1 LTARTNLLRIG
12 LLSALILFLEMA
24 LIRWVSTEIR
34 IFAYVQNG
42 VLVAA
47 FLGLGLGARNS
58 RKPLRLLPATAAL
71 LFVAFAVRD
80 LFDWGIGEALTQ
92 GLAAFKHSQIWGQT
106 SGPLDFGWVRLS
118 VVSFALGT
126 TLALLSAIALAFHPL
141 GQALGRWI
149 DAHARPIP
157 AYSANIL
164 GSLIGIALFDAVTVA
179 RTPPWLWLL
188 AGGIGLA
195 VLAGVSE
202 ERPLARA
209 AAIVAALSLP
219 LFGGSPQGRVVWSP
233 YQKLTLGPLVVPRS
247 SGTDAV
253 CGVRIDV
260 NNTYHQVLVDLDP
273 ARMAARPDLYPPAD
287 VRWSHYV
294 FPSELAGP
302 RRRVLVVGAGG
313 GNDVAGALRAGA
325 EAVDAVEIDPAVVL
339 LGRRLH
345 PNQPYASPRVR
356 IVNDDARAFFR
367 RATGP
372 YDLVLFGL
380 LDSHTSPSAYTNV
393 RLDHFV
399 YTRESF
405 TDMGR
410 LLSPSG
416 IVVLFFEP
424 QTWWIA
430 DRLATLLRETFGT
443 APMGFMVRSG
453 SPCLGYGGLMMVAG
467 PAPALEAV
475 RRRAEGDP
483 EIRARMMPEGAFPLK
498 TQPTT
503 DDWPYLYLQR
513 PAIPEYHLVLAAGCL
528 VLGLLLRRWMFR
540 PGEDLSGAM
549 LLLGA
554 GFMLVE
560 VTGVNRAALLF
571 GTTWVVNAYVVGAV
585 LAMILLANLLAARLR
600 FDPAGWPFAGL
611 TVSLVLLGTVPITA
625 LAALPTG
632 LRVLAGGAFIALPVF
647 FSGLVFV
654 SVWAASSRRDLA
666 LGSNL
671 LGSLLGGLLSMLS
684 MVIGFRALTF
694 LTLAIYL
701 GAFLLIRRRGVG
713 QAEAA
718 PAA

>member
-1 LTARTNLLRIG
+1 LRDAPNLARLG

-24 LIRWVSTEIR
+24 LIRWVGTEIR

-47 FLGLGLGARNS
+47 FLGLGLGARSS
-58 RKPLRLLPATAAL
+58 RQPIRVLPAAMAL
-71 LFVAFAVRD
+71 LFVAAAVRD
-80 LFDWGIGEALTQ
+80 PFGWGVGEALTQ
-92 GLAAFKHSQIWGQT
+92 GLAAFKHTQIWGMAT
-106 SGPLDFGWVRLS
+106 SPLDFAWVRLS
-118 VVSFALGT
+118 VVTFALGT
-126 TLALLSAIALAFHPL
+126 TLALLAAIALAFHPL
-141 GQALGRWI
+141 GQFLGRWM
-149 DAHARPIP
+149 DAHPRPIP

-164 GSLIGIALFDAVTVA
+164 GSLAGIALYDLVTVA

-188 AGGIGLA
+188 AGAAGLA
-195 VLAGVSE
+195 ALAWRAE

-209 AAIVAALSLP
+209 AAVVVALSLP
-219 LFGGSPQGRVVWSP
+219 LFGRTPAGFHAVWSP
-233 YQKLTLGPLVVPRS
+233 YQKLTVGPLMAPTAAGPEVE
-247 SGTDAV
+247 

-260 NNTYHQVLVDLDP
+260 NNTYHQVLIDLDR
-273 ARMAARPDLYPPAD
+273 ARMAARPDLYPPAEIAT
-287 VRWSHYV
+287 SHYV
-294 FPSELAGP
+294 FPSTLVGP

-325 EAVDAVEIDPAVVL
+325 EAVDAVEIDPAVVA
-339 LGRRLH
+339 LGRSLH
-345 PNQPYASPRVR
+345 PNRPYGSPRVR
-356 IVNDDARAFFR
+356 VVNDDARAFFR

-405 TDMGR
+405 ADMGR
-410 LLSPSG
+410 LLDPSG
-416 IVVLFFEP
+416 VVVLFFEP
-424 QTWWIA
+424 QTGWIA
-430 DRLATLLRETFGT
+430 DRLAVLLRETFG
-443 APMGFMVRSG
+443 APPLAFMVRST
-453 SPCLGYGGLMMVAG
+453 SPCLGFGGLMMVAG
-467 PAPALEAV
+467 PPAVVEVL
-475 RRRAEGDP
+475 RQRAEADP
-483 EIRARMMPEGAFPLK
+483 EMRTRMLPAGSFPLR
-498 TQPTT
+498 TRATT
-503 DDWPYLYLQR
+503 DDWPYLYLQD
-513 PAIPEYHLVLAAGCL
+513 PAVPEYHLVLAAACL
-528 VLGLLLRRWMFR
+528 VLGLVLRRRLFR
-540 PGEDLSGAM
+540 SGEDISAAM

-560 VTGVNRAALLF
+560 VTGVNRAALLY

-585 LAMILLANLLAARLR
+585 LAMVLLANLVASRVR

-611 TVSLVLLGTVPITA
+611 VASLLLLGLVPITV
-625 LAALPTG
+625 LAALPTAA
-632 LRVLAGGAFIALPVF
+632 RIVAGGAFIALPVF

-654 SVWAASSRRDLA
+654 SVWASSPRRDLA

-701 GAFLLIRRRGVG
+701 GALLLLRRRV
-713 QAEAA
+713 EAV
-718 PAA
+718 AAAA

>member
-1 LTARTNLLRIG
+1 MTAAKSLLRIG

-24 LIRWVSTEIR
+24 LIRWVGTEIR

-58 RKPLRLLPATAAL
+58 RQPMRLLPAVAAL

-80 LFDWGIGEALTQ
+80 PLDWGIGEALTQ
-92 GLAAFKHSQIWGQT
+92 GLAAFKHSQIWGMA
-106 SGPLDFGWVRLS
+106 SSPLDFVWVRLS
-118 VVSFALGT
+118 VVTFAIAM
-126 TLALLSAIALAFHPL
+126 TLALLSAVALAFHPI

-149 DAHARPIP
+149 DAHPRPIP

-164 GSLIGIALFDAVTVA
+164 GSLVGIALFDAATVA
-179 RTPPWLWLL
+179 RTAPWLWLL
-188 AGGIGLA
+188 ASAVGLA
-195 VLAGVSE
+195 ALAWRSE
-202 ERPLARA
+202 ERMPARA
-209 AAIVAALSLP
+209 AAVVLALALP
-219 LFGGSPQGRVVWSP
+219 LFGRSPQVHVVWSP
-233 YQKLTLGPLVVPRS
+233 YQKLTLGPLMVPTP
-247 SGTDAV
+247 SGTDEQ

-273 ARMAARPDLYPPAD
+273 ARMAARPDLYPPAGIP
-287 VRWSHYV
+287 WSHYV
-294 FPSELAGP
+294 FPSQLAGP
-302 RRRVLVVGAGG
+302 RQRVLVVGAGG

-325 EAVDAVEIDPAVVL
+325 ESVDAVEIDPAVVA

-345 PNQPYASPRVR
+345 PNQPYASPKVRV
-356 IVNDDARAFFR
+356 VNDDARAFFR

-372 YDLVLFGL
+372 YDMVLFGL

-405 TDMGR
+405 ADMGR

-430 DRLATLLRETFGT
+430 DRLATLLRDTFGT
-443 APMGFMVRSG
+443 APMGFMVRST

-467 PAPALEAV
+467 PGPALDAV
-475 RRRAEGDP
+475 RRRAEADP
-483 EIRARMMPEGAFPLK
+483 EIRGHMMPEGAFPLK
-498 TQPTT
+498 TRPTS
-503 DDWPYLYLQR
+503 DDWPYLYLER

-528 VLGLLLRRWMFR
+528 VLGLLLRRRMFQ
-540 PGEDLSGAM
+540 PGEDMSGAM

-585 LAMILLANLLAARLR
+585 LAMILLANLLAARLG

-611 TVSLVLLGTVPITA
+611 IASLLLLGLVPITA

-632 LRVLAGGAFIALPVF
+632 ARILAGGAFIALPVF

-654 SVWAASSRRDLA
+654 SVWAAAPRRDLA

-684 MVIGFRALTF
+684 MLIGFRALTF

-701 GAFLLIRRRGVG
+701 GALLMIRRRAAP
-713 QAEAA
+713 QAAAA